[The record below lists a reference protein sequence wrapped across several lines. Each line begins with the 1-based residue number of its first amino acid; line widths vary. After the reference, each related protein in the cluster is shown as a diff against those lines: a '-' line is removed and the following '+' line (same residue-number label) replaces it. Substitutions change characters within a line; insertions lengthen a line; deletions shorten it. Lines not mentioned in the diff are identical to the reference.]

1 MPNKYVNGTCS
12 LPQDLNRTTRR
23 VSRDATIELDCK
35 CYDAPMQFIGQ
46 KVEVRYLP
54 DTSEKTWVFAEG
66 KRYPI
71 RLTDRVENGKTKRE
85 NQVAIDYGTALGGG
99 KNVH

>member
-1 MPNKYVNGTCS
+1 MQPLNWTVSAMTHPCNSSDRKWKYATRI
-12 LPQDLNRTTRR
+12 LP
-23 VSRDATIELDCK
+23 K
-35 CYDAPMQFIGQ
+35 
-46 KVEVRYLP
+46 
-54 DTSEKTWVFAEG
+54 KTWVFAEG

>member
-1 MPNKYVNGTCS
+1 M
-12 LPQDLNRTTRR
+12 Q
-23 VSRDATIELDCK
+23 TIELDCK

-54 DTSEKTWVFAEG
+54 DTPEKTWVFAEG

-85 NQVAIDYGTALGGG
+85 NQVAIDYGTAFGRWKECTLIFMG
-99 KNVH
+99 